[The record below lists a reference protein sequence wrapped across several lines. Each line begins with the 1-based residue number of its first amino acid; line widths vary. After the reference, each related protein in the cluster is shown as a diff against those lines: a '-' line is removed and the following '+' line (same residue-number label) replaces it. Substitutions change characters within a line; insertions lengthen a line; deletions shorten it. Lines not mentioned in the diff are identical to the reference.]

1 MKLQQLKIIKE
12 ASFGVLFFW
21 CYLKKGEKMEQI
33 KLKDGTLVEIIG
45 ATSNSLSFDTTEQSP
60 EEIIAKLTEKNLER
74 FEIINEAEESLHVY
88 KDKKINFP
96 YDVYEKSLTVNLVD
110 VNVLEKQVK
119 AQQAEIDLLKQCTKE
134 LSQIVF
140 A

>member
-1 MKLQQLKIIKE
+1 
-12 ASFGVLFFW
+12 
-21 CYLKKGEKMEQI
+21 MEQI